1 MTLIT
6 KYRQHIIYLVLVV
19 LTVISYPF
27 MVRLL
32 AVQTAWVDINVSN
45 FTVSMVAALLIWSW
59 ATDKLSKKR
68 KWSSRKSWA
77 VSLSGIV
84 LLILFATWGN

>member
-1 MTLIT
+1 MTLIM

-19 LTVISYPF
+19 LTVLSYPF

-45 FTVSMVAALLIWSW
+45 FTVSLVAALLIWSW

-84 LLILFATWGN
+84 LLILFAKWGN